1 MKSLVIVSLSA
12 LGFALSGCATVI
24 DGTSQSIAVTTPPT
38 TGAYCTLTSNEGNVS
53 VLTPG
58 VAHVEKS
65 KEDIVAHCAKEGW
78 QDASATIPSDFQGWT
93 VGNLVLGGVV
103 GFGVDALSGA
113 MHKYPHAFEIPM
125 QPVKGNIVPS
135 APAVVSER
143 APEETPTANAASTQ
157 GTMSATSDANTFQTL
172 DQWQKKSDAKSANPG
187 AE

>member
-1 MKSLVIVSLSA
+1 MNVSA
-12 LGFALSGCATVI
+12 VAAVATLGIALSGCATVI

-38 TGAYCTLTSNEGNVS
+38 TGAYCTLTSSEGNVS

-65 KEDIVAHCAKEGW
+65 KEDIVAHCSKEGW

-113 MHKYPHAFEIPM
+113 MHKYPHAYEIPM
-125 QPVKGNIVPS
+125 QPIHGASEPPS
-135 APAVVSER
+135 APATVSMAE
-143 APEETPTANAASTQ
+143 PTKAATAAGQSNSYQSLDKWQTQ
-157 GTMSATSDANTFQTL
+157 NGTSAKPQN
-172 DQWQKKSDAKSANPG
+172 
-187 AE
+187 

>member
-1 MKSLVIVSLSA
+1 MKSSAVAAIGA
-12 LGFALSGCATVI
+12 LGVALSGCATVV
-24 DGTSQSIAVTTPPT
+24 DGTSQSIAITTPPT

-65 KEDIVAHCAKEGW
+65 KEDIVAHCSKEGW

-113 MHKYPHAFEIPM
+113 MHKYPHAYEIPM
-125 QPVKGNIVPS
+125 QPISGTAPPSTVPG
-135 APAVVSER
+135 AVSEV
-143 APEETPTANAASTQ
+143 TPQYTPAAGSQ
-157 GTMSATSDANTFQTL
+157 ASQTSDGVQRF
-172 DQWQKKSDAKSANPG
+172 DRWQDHPEVNK
-187 AE
+187 